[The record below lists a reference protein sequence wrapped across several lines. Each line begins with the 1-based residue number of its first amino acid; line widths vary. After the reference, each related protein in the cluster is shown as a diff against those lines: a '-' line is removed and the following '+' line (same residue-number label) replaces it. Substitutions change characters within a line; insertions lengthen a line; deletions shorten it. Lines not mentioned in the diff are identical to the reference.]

1 MINMQDFISKYGTR
15 TVSMALQDWCSRTN
29 NAVYGEMAD
38 DLQAALEDLMAGDNY
53 RDVPLK
59 TAMRL
64 ANGD

>member
-15 TVSMALQDWCSRTN
+15 TVSMALRDWCSRTN

-38 DLQAALEDLMAGDNY
+38 DLQAALESLMADDDY

-59 TAMRL
+59 TVMRL